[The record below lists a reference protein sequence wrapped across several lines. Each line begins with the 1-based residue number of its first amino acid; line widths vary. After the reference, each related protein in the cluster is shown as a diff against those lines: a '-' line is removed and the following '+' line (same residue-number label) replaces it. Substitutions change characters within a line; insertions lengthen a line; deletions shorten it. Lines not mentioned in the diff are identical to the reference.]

1 MKYIKNVDA
10 YKDKKKVISAR
21 VSEVVVKALEMAK
34 PELPSRFDLT
44 FSYPEIIEKA
54 LEDALE
60 EIKIAT
66 GGYDFYELEKFK
78 YYIRSAID
86 RHSAKDTTL
95 IDVDEEAKKVLIA
108 YTEARYN
115 PEFKTDAPVEM
126 VDIINMRRSV
136 LEDQLFDESKSTE
149 LN

>member
-60 EIKIAT
+60 EM
-66 GGYDFYELEKFK
+66 
-78 YYIRSAID
+78 ID
-86 RHSAKDTTL
+86 RGL
-95 IDVDEEAKKVLIA
+95 
-108 YTEARYN
+108 ARLSKI
-115 PEFKTDAPVEM
+115 FLDAW
-126 VDIINMRRSV
+126 
-136 LEDQLFDESKSTE
+136 
-149 LN
+149 